1 VIENY
6 LIIFLF
12 IIEVIKMETEEQ
24 IKERMKVY
32 EELVDGGFIRKEF
45 EEKVKEWIAILEV
58 ILSLNE

>member
-1 VIENY
+1 
-6 LIIFLF
+6 
-12 IIEVIKMETEEQ
+12 METEEQ